1 MHTAEDDVDE
11 AFTIG
16 MVLQIRRQS
25 TDLGDI
31 GFDTG
36 QVFILRARQGLDEET
51 AGCSNG
57 VILADQ
63 DAQADRRRHLFR
75 REQIVSD
82 VFGDFTGH
90 QIGLARIGRLFR
102 RETRHRQLAVLTD
115 TGCHIELAID
125 LQRQVDLRI
134 VYIAAELIRIEAVC
148 MDGA

>member
-1 MHTAEDDVDE
+1 MALGSRFIQRCQFIVRQYVFGPAILTGHFHLRVLQEGFLIFLAQGQQGIFKALARARAAPVQILPVEFLEMHTAEDDVDE

-57 VILADQ
+57 VSWLT
-63 DAQADRRRHLFR
+63 RTPRL
-75 REQIVSD
+75 IVDGTCSD
-82 VFGDFTGH
+82 VN
-90 QIGLARIGRLFR
+90 R
-102 RETRHRQLAVLTD
+102 
-115 TGCHIELAID
+115 
-125 LQRQVDLRI
+125 
-134 VYIAAELIRIEAVC
+134 
-148 MDGA
+148 

>member
-31 GFDTG
+31 GF
-36 QVFILRARQGLDEET
+36 VLRARQGLDEET

-102 RETRHRQLAVLTD
+102 RETRHRQLAVLAD